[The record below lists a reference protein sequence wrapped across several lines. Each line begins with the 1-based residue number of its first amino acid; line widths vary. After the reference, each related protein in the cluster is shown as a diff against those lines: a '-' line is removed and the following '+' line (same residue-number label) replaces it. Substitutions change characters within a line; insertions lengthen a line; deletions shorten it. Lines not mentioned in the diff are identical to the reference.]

1 LRVRFQL
8 NPYKNIKIFL
18 KKVLTDIT
26 NYNIIIIEN
35 DNNKKQ
41 GVNLRGRKSMVS
53 TGTIVAMIFP
63 IVFSIALFVG
73 LILFYRKRTGVA
85 AKPVIIGAIGFVVI
99 TQVLEKVLHLVVISA
114 FPNYADHP
122 VLFGLYGGMA
132 AGTFEE
138 LGRFLLFTWLL
149 KKYHDY
155 KGGISFGI
163 GWGGIEAVVLMLMM
177 MGTNI
182 AYAVLINSG
191 TFESTL
197 GSQIPADQVAAIKD
211 TVLSQGISFYLLS
224 AVERFFA
231 AFLQIAFSLWVLIG
245 VVKKKFSYVIFA
257 ILIHAAFDFPL
268 VFWQT
273 GAFTNMWLLELYVAI
288 GGIIAFVL
296 IKKARP
302 HLQ

>member
-1 LRVRFQL
+1 
-8 NPYKNIKIFL
+8 
-18 KKVLTDIT
+18 
-26 NYNIIIIEN
+26 
-35 DNNKKQ
+35 
-41 GVNLRGRKSMVS
+41 MVS
-53 TGTIVAMIFP
+53 TGTIIAMVVP
-63 IVFSIALFVG
+63 IVFSFALFAG
-73 LILFYRKRTGVA
+73 LILVYRKRTGVA

-99 TQVLEKVLHLVVISA
+99 TQVLEKVLHLVVVTA

-122 VLFGLYGGMA
+122 VLWGLYGGLA

-138 LGRFLLFTWLL
+138 IGRFLLFAWLL

-163 GWGGIEAVVLMLMM
+163 GWGGIEAVLLMLLM

-197 GSQIPADQVAAIKD
+197 GAQIPADQVAAIKD
-211 TVLSQGISFYLLS
+211 TILNQGISFYLLS

-245 VVKKKFSYVIFA
+245 VVKKKFSYVIYA
-257 ILIHAAFDFPL
+257 LLIHAAIDFPL
-268 VFWQT
+268 VFAQT
-273 GAFTNMWLLELYVAI
+273 GYFTNMWVIEGYLAI
-288 GGIIAFVL
+288 IFLVSLVL